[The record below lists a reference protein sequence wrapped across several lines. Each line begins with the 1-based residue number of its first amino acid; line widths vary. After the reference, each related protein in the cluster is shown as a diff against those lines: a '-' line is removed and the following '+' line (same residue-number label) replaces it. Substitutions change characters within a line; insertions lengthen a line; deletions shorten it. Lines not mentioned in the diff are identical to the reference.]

1 MLVWVVGHASPLH
14 VRKPISMTVVSAAHP
29 SKDGVRHLL
38 VRRRGQF
45 HCIPATKIVWCEA
58 AGNYVQLCL
67 GSSTLPVRST
77 LTAIAARLTQLRFE
91 RISRTTIVNLDWIL
105 TVQPTGTGEFD
116 VTLQGGWSRRLTRR
130 YRPTFLK
137 RFLVV

>member
-1 MLVWVVGHASPLH
+1 M
-14 VRKPISMTVVSAAHP
+14 KPMSVPVVSAAHE
-29 SKDGVRHLL
+29 SVRGVRHLI
-38 VRRRGQF
+38 VKQKGHF
-45 HCIPATKIVWCEA
+45 HCIPASKIVWCEA

-91 RISRTTIVNLDWIL
+91 RISRTTIVNLDRIL
-105 TVQPTGTGEFD
+105 AVQPTGTGEFD
-116 VTLQGGWSRRLTRR
+116 VTLQGGWSHRLTRR

-137 RFLVV
+137 RFLVVLAPDV